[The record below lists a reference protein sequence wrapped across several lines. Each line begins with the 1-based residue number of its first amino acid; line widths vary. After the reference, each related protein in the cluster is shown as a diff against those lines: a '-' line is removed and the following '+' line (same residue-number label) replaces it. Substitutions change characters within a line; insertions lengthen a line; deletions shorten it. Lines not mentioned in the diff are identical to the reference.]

1 MEQTAGLTAMDR
13 HDGRIVWHWPAS
25 STPGAFLYGMTA
37 APVLAGR
44 HVLSGALDGSLYA
57 FADAAPH

>member
-1 MEQTAGLTAMDR
+1 MDR